1 MVFNLEIG
9 ILKSLIVKGEKGI
22 LGIVWTPRNILKKMI
37 CMVIL
42 DDPYVTHTHTQKK
55 MRGKEES

>member
-9 ILKSLIVKGEKGI
+9 ILKSLIVKGKKGI
-22 LGIVWTPRNILKKMI
+22 LGIDWTPRNILKKMI
-37 CMVIL
+37 CTVFL
-42 DDPYVTHTHTQKK
+42 DDPYVTHTQKK